1 MDIKE
6 LKGTVHTANLLDG
19 MLAQRKLETFG
30 ALWEDYVDCNHC
42 IYSEKC
48 RAICEHYE
56 DKGINL
62 YCGQVID
69 YLLGD
74 LDLDTLTAEVQ

>member
-6 LKGTVHTANLLDG
+6 LKGTMSVEDFADGLLS
-19 MLAQRKLETFG
+19 QKKFETFG
-30 ALWEDYVDCNHC
+30 EVWEDYIDCNHC
-42 IYSEKC
+42 NYREKC
-48 RAICEHYE
+48 HAICEHYE

-62 YCGQVID
+62 YCNQVID

-74 LDLDTLTAEVQ
+74 LDIETIPAEV

>member
-6 LKGTVHTANLLDG
+6 LKGTMTTSNFVEGLVDQKKAESLG
-19 MLAQRKLETFG
+19 EV
-30 ALWEDYVDCNHC
+30 WEDIVDCNHC
-42 IYSEKC
+42 PYTAQCK
-48 RAICEHYE
+48 AISDYYE
-56 DKGINL
+56 DQGINL

-74 LDLDTLTAEVQ
+74 LDPSKLPKEV

>member
-6 LKGTVHTANLLDG
+6 LKGTMSVENFVDG
-19 MLAQRKLETFG
+19 LVAQTPDKTLGEI
-30 ALWEDYVDCNHC
+30 WEDTVDCNHC
-42 IYSEKC
+42 TYREQC
-48 RAICEHYE
+48 QAISAYYE

-62 YCGQVID
+62 YCNQVID

-74 LDLDTLTAEVQ
+74 LDVETIPMEV